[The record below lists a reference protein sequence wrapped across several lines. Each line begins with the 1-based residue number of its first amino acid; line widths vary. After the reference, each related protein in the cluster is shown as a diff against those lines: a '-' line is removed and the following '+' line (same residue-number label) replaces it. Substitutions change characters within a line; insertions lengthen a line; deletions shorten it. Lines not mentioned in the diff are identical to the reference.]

1 MWDRPP
7 PGEGCAS
14 DLTGF
19 LWCLAI
25 VILGGLAV
33 VALAAWVVGR

>member
-14 DLTGF
+14 EITGF
-19 LWCLAI
+19 LIGLAI
-25 VILGGLAV
+25 VILGGLAIG
-33 VALAAWVVGR
+33 ALAAWVVGR